1 MNPLLTLALFATEQL
16 IKHAPALF
24 AGFQEL
30 VARQDVTVELIQ
42 QKRAEIEAQRFTDLV
57 PNSELPEDV
66 KPDAPQA
73 PVG

>member
-16 IKHAPALF
+16 IKHAPSLF

-42 QKRAEIEAQRFTDLV
+42 AKRAEIEAQKFTDLV
-57 PNSELPEDV
+57 PNSELPEDS
-66 KPDAPQA
+66 PQA
-73 PVG
+73 PV